1 MDQWWW
7 CKELRVGTLE
17 AESVE
22 VIEMIVLA
30 RFANKRVFRFSTC
43 F

>member
-1 MDQWWW
+1 M
-7 CKELRVGTLE
+7 E

-22 VIEMIVLA
+22 VMEMIVLA